1 MKMYKIF
8 KIKGPVWYL
17 VNETNIYRFYFF
29 FSCIYRNMKLHSLI
43 NMHSLISTILVMLFI
58 LSKAL
63 TNF

>member
-8 KIKGPVWYL
+8 KIKRPVWYL
-17 VNETNIYRFYFF
+17 ANETNIYIDSIFLVAFIEIWN
-29 FSCIYRNMKLHSLI
+29 CINIHG
-43 NMHSLISTILVMLFI
+43 LISIILVMLFI